1 MSAFPQEIQQAFA
14 DTVLPGNSKWPK
26 ASEVLEFPIP
36 YLSNVEFLPEIL
48 NLDIWK
54 RLVTS
59 SPESRQTICS
69 ELERDHVAI
78 FQTLLAMIFSAY
90 YAHPTVLALI
100 EAEHNYPARPPMPE
114 GQTFISLTKPP
125 VLPTVTTPLWRKDGS
140 DTCEKVF
147 ALQTTDPRKEWKLEE
162 IMTWHTS

>member
-1 MSAFPQEIQQAFA
+1 MATFTPEVQQAFA
-14 DTVLPGNSKWPK
+14 DTILPGNLKWPK

-36 YLSNVEFLPEIL
+36 YLSNVEFLPEVL
-48 NLDIWK
+48 SLEIWK
-54 RLVTS
+54 RLVVS
-59 SPESRQTICS
+59 SPESRQAICA
-69 ELERDHVAI
+69 ELERDLAFV

-90 YAHPTVLALI
+90 YSHPVVLALI

-114 GQTFISLTKPP
+114 GQTFIPLTKPP
-125 VLPTVTTPLWRKDGS
+125 VLPAVTTPLWRKDGT

-147 ALQTTDPRKEWKLEE
+147 ALQTTDPTKEWKLEE

>member
-1 MSAFPQEIQQAFA
+1 MATFTPEVQQAFA

-36 YLSNVEFLPEIL
+36 YIANVEFLPEVL
-48 NLDIWK
+48 SLEIWE
-54 RLVTS
+54 RLVDS
-59 SPESRQTICS
+59 SPESRQEICA
-69 ELERDHVAI
+69 ELERDLASV
-78 FQTLLAMIFSAY
+78 FQTLLAMMFSAY
-90 YAHPTVLALI
+90 YSNPTVLALI

-114 GQTFISLTKPP
+114 GQTFLSLTKPP
-125 VLPTVTTPLWRKDGS
+125 VLPSVTTPLWRKDGT

-147 ALQTTDPRKEWKLEE
+147 ELQTKDPKKEWNLEE

>member
-1 MSAFPQEIQQAFA
+1 METFSREVQQVFA

-26 ASEVLEFPIP
+26 ASEVLDFPIP
-36 YLSNVEFLPEIL
+36 YLLNVEFAPEIV

-54 RLVTS
+54 RLVSS
-59 SPESRQTICS
+59 SPESRQIICA
-69 ELERDHVAI
+69 EIERDFPAA

-90 YAHPTVLALI
+90 YAHPTVLALV
-100 EAEHNYPARPPMPE
+100 EAQHNYPARPPMPK

-125 VLPTVTTPLWRKDGS
+125 ELPTVTTPLWRKDGTETS
-140 DTCEKVF
+140 EKVF
-147 ALQTTDPRKEWKLEE
+147 ALQTTDPKKEWKLEE

>member
-1 MSAFPQEIQQAFA
+1 MATFPPEVQQAFA
-14 DTVLPGNSKWPK
+14 DTILPGNSKWPK
-26 ASEVLEFPIP
+26 ASEVLDFPIP
-36 YLSNVEFLPEIL
+36 YLSNVEFSPEIL
-48 NLDIWK
+48 DLEIWR

-59 SPESRQTICS
+59 SPESRQTVCS
-69 ELERDHVAI
+69 ELERDLSAV

-90 YAHPTVLALI
+90 YSHPMVLALI
-100 EAEHNYPARPPMPE
+100 EARHSYPARPPMPE

-125 VLPTVTTPLWRKDGS
+125 KLPTVTTPLWRKDGTETS
-140 DTCEKVF
+140 EKVF

>member
-1 MSAFPQEIQQAFA
+1 MATFPPEVQQAFA
-14 DTVLPGNSKWPK
+14 DTILPGNSKWPK
-26 ASEVLEFPIP
+26 ASEVLDFPIP
-36 YLSNVEFLPEIL
+36 YLSDVEFLPEIL
-48 NLDIWK
+48 DLDIWK

-69 ELERDHVAI
+69 ELERDLTAV
-78 FQTLLAMIFSAY
+78 FQMFLAMIFSAY
-90 YAHPTVLALI
+90 YANSTVLALI
-100 EAEHNYPARPPMPE
+100 DEQHNYPARPPMPE

-125 VLPTVTTPLWRKDGS
+125 VLPIVTTPLWRKDGT
-140 DTCEKVF
+140 DTSEKVF